1 MAPDASPSWLILKD
15 MEAMAVR
22 LLMPLRK
29 PESSYLSVLYPCMG
43 LPKDTLVSLNQQQ
56 QQQQQQQNPKPPLD
70 HLKERH
76 ERCGKYRFIV
86 QSLFFPPLK
95 YP

>member
-56 QQQQQQQNPKPPLD
+56 QQNPKPLLD

-86 QSLFFPPLK
+86 QSLFFPPFK